1 MPFRDCESGLFEI
14 GLQGALNSISIPQLK
29 EFLFALQNYFT
40 FMGKISD
47 GTRLAGPSLQL
58 FDTLLS
64 MCPPILEILPPNM
77 GKPYVENVL

>member
-1 MPFRDCESGLFEI
+1 MPFIDCESGLFEI

-40 FMGKISD
+40 FMKRFLMGAV
-47 GTRLAGPSLQL
+47 LAGPSLQL

-64 MCPPILEILPPNM
+64 MCPPILEFLPTNM
-77 GKPYVENVL
+77 R